1 MYIFLCLEMINGFF
15 WPTKMASLFK
25 YMGLEKMRK
34 VIYDNFENLEKGHG
48 AGHKYHTKCVYL

>member
-1 MYIFLCLEMINGFF
+1 MGFSDQQ
-15 WPTKMASLFK
+15 KIMASLFK